1 MPKRLGIV
9 LAMTE
14 SDLHGPLGALR
25 PVPPTGVG
33 YVVAEAQKLGYEN
46 GHPNWSN
53 LGQGQPEIGLLAG
66 APPRVDSI
74 ALEPADHAY
83 GPAEGLRE
91 LRERIA
97 AHYNR
102 LFRTG
107 KRSQYTAQ
115 NVAIAPGG
123 RAALAR
129 ALAALGNTVLGHQ
142 VPDYPNYAELLA
154 PHLGRLTTVPV
165 RTAAADGFRLRPGAL
180 RQQIVDQGVGALLLS
195 NPCNPTGNVLRG
207 DDLFQVVAAA
217 RELRVTLLL
226 DEFYSHYVYEAAAG
240 GRATPS
246 HGPVSG
252 GEFVDDVDRDPVLLF
267 DGLTKNFRYPG
278 WRLGWVV
285 GPTAMVQ
292 ALTQVGAV
300 VDGGAS
306 RWAQRAALLVLDPG
320 RADQESAAVR
330 QAFCQKRNLLVER
343 LQALGVVVPG
353 PTLGGFYAFGD
364 VSRLPPPF
372 DSALSFFRAGL
383 ERRVLTVPGPLF
395 DGNPGCRQQDRGAY
409 RSMVRFSYGPSLA
422 NLQQGLDRLEA
433 MVRGA

>member
-1 MPKRLGIV
+1 
-9 LAMTE
+9 MTAA
-14 SDLHGPLGALR
+14 DLPNPLGALR

-33 YVVAEAQKLGYEN
+33 YVVAEAQQLGYEN
-46 GHPNWSN
+46 GHPDWSN
-53 LGQGQPEIGLLAG
+53 LGQGQPEIGPLDG
-66 APPRVDSI
+66 APPRFDTL

-83 GPAEGLRE
+83 GPAEGLPE

-107 KRSQYTAQ
+107 KRSQYGPR

-129 ALAALGNTVLGHQ
+129 ALAALRSTVLGHQ
-142 VPDYPNYAELLA
+142 IPDYPNYTELLA
-154 PHLGRLTTVPV
+154 PHLGRLGTVPL
-165 RTAAADGFRLRPGAL
+165 RTPESDGFRLRPAAL
-180 RQQIVDQGVGALLLS
+180 RQQIQDFGIGAVLLS
-195 NPCNPTGNVLRG
+195 NPCNPTGNLLRG
-207 DDLFQVVAAA
+207 DDLFQLVAAA

-226 DEFYSHYVYEAAAG
+226 DEFYSHFVYEPAAE
-240 GRATPS
+240 GRAVPS

-285 GPTAMVQ
+285 GPAAMVQ
-292 ALTQVGAV
+292 AITQIGAV
-300 VDGGAS
+300 IDGGAS
-306 RWAQRAALLVLDPG
+306 RWAQRAALAVLEPS

-330 QAFCQKRNLLVER
+330 QAFCHKRNRMVEQ
-343 LQALGVVVPG
+343 LQALGIELPS
-353 PTLGGFYAFGD
+353 PTLGGFYCWGD
-364 VSRLPPPF
+364 LRRLPAPF
-372 DSALSFFRAGL
+372 DDAMQFFRAAL

-395 DGNPGCRQQDRGAY
+395 DGNPGGLRIDRAPY
-409 RSMVRFSYGPSLA
+409 RSMVRFSFGPTLA
-422 NLQQGLDRLEA
+422 NIQQGLDRLAA
-433 MVRGA
+433 MLRGA